1 MKEQLILTKQQQ
13 QLVEDNHKLI
23 YFFLYKNSLN
33 VDEFYDVAAIGLC
46 KAATT
51 YNNNSQTKFSTYAYA
66 CIKCEIFN
74 ELQRQKSTRKI
85 PKDKQLSYD
94 VKTKDGYGEEKWTYL
109 SDNKHFEDTIEL
121 KMLVESYIN
130 KLKIER
136 NKRVLKLYCKGYSGA
151 DIVRITGINRTTVG
165 KQIADMKKYL
175 QSV

>member
-1 MKEQLILTKQQQ
+1 MKKQLILTQQQQ

-23 YFFLYKNSLN
+23 YFYLYRNSLS

-46 KAATT
+46 KAAIT
-51 YNNNSQTKFSTYAYA
+51 YNGQTKFSTYAYS

-74 ELQRQKSTRKI
+74 ELHRQKSARKI
-85 PKDKQLSYD
+85 PMDKQLSYD
-94 VKTKDGYGEEKWTYL
+94 IKTMDGYGEEKWSYL
-109 SDNKHFEDTIEL
+109 SDNKHFEDTVEL
-121 KMLVESYIN
+121 KLLVESYIN

-136 NKRVLKLYCKGYSGA
+136 NKIVLKLYCKGYSGA
-151 DIVRITGINRTTVG
+151 DIVKITGVNRTTVG

>member
-1 MKEQLILTKQQQ
+1 MKKQLILTQQQQ

-23 YFFLYKNSLN
+23 YFYLYRNSLS

-46 KAATT
+46 KAAIT
-51 YNNNSQTKFSTYAYA
+51 YNGQTKFSTYAYS

-74 ELQRQKSTRKI
+74 EWS
-85 PKDKQLSYD
+85 
-94 VKTKDGYGEEKWTYL
+94 YL
-109 SDNKHFEDTIEL
+109 SDNKHFEDTVEL
-121 KMLVESYIN
+121 KLLVESYIN

-136 NKRVLKLYCKGYSGA
+136 NKIVLKLYCKGYSGA
-151 DIVRITGINRTTVG
+151 DIVKITGVNRTTVG

>member
-1 MKEQLILTKQQQ
+1 MKKQLILTQQQQ

-23 YFFLYKNSLN
+23 YFYLYRNSLS

-46 KAATT
+46 KAAIT
-51 YNNNSQTKFSTYAYA
+51 YNGQTKFSTYAYA

-74 ELQRQKSTRKI
+74 EMHRQKSTRKI

-94 VKTKDGYGEEKWTYL
+94 EKTKEGYGEEKWSYL
-109 SDNKHFEDTIEL
+109 SDNKHFEDTVEL

-130 KLKIER
+130 KLKIGR
-136 NKRVLKLYCKGYSGA
+136 NKIVLKLYCKGYSGT
-151 DIVRITGINRTTVG
+151 DIVKITGVNRTTVG